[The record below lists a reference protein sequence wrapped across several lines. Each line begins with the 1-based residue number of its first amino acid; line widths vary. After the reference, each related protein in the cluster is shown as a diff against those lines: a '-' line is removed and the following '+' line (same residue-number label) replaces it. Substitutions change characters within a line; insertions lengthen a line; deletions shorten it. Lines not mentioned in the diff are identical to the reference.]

1 MRFVIFRWFIYAGLA
16 ILSLTLF
23 RTQVLQG
30 SDFRRLGEQNRIR
43 LIPLEAARGKVLD
56 RNGLALAENRISYN
70 LVATPEDVTAEVF
83 AHLSRILNLPESEIR
98 KRMSSAREY
107 PFAPAMI
114 QPDIR
119 RETVFQVEEMKPE
132 LPGVSIQV
140 SGLRYYPYHEV
151 ASHLIGYI
159 GKINGREYEHL
170 DRERFGMNSLLGRS
184 GIEKIY
190 DDALRGWRGGRQ
202 IEVDAKGNFVRLM
215 TERKPEPGQDLILTL
230 DLRLQEKV
238 DAMIK
243 GRHAS
248 VAVIDLESEGI
259 IALASSPAY
268 DPNVF
273 ITPGKSNQRVALL
286 QDKEAPMLDRGTGSA
301 YPPGSIF
308 KLVTAIAALETGKIT
323 PNTRLN
329 CTGGVKLG
337 SRVFHC
343 WNHEGHGKL
352 NLYEAIE
359 RSCNSY
365 FYRLGSRLSPEDI
378 AHYARELGLGDVLK
392 LEVTDMTAGLV
403 PDSAWKRN
411 RYRES
416 WYSGD
421 TLSLAIGQ
429 SYLLTSPVQI
439 LRLAAIIAKEGK
451 RVEPRLVTNAPDSRF
466 TDSRDVR
473 VAISEENLKV
483 IKKAMLDVVESDYG
497 TGQFARVDF
506 DKMAAKTGTAQAP
519 PKDPH
524 SWMTGFFPYKNP
536 KIAFVAF
543 VEHGGPGGIT
553 AAKLVYDTVKIW
565 HELDASPRVA

>member
-1 MRFVIFRWFIYAGLA
+1 MRFIIFRWLIYAGLGLLG
-16 ILSLTLF
+16 LSLF

-30 SDFRRLGEQNRIR
+30 SEFLRLGDKNRIR

-83 AHLSRILNLPESEIR
+83 AHLSRILNTPEGEIR
-98 KRMSSAREY
+98 KRMSAAREY

-119 RETVFQVEEMKPE
+119 RETVFLIEEMKPE

-151 ASHLIGYI
+151 ASHMIGYI
-159 GKINGREYEHL
+159 GKINQREYESL
-170 DRERFGMNSLLGRS
+170 DRERFGMNSLMGRA
-184 GIEKIY
+184 GLEKIY
-190 DDALRGWRGGRQ
+190 DESLRGWRGGRQ
-202 IEVDAKGNFVRLM
+202 IEVDAQGNFVRLL
-215 TERKPEPGQDLILTL
+215 TERKPEPGQDLVLTL
-230 DLRLQEKV
+230 DLRLQEKM
-238 DAMIK
+238 DAMIVGK
-243 GRHAS
+243 HAS

-268 DPNVF
+268 DPNIF
-273 ITPGKSNQRVALL
+273 ITPGKSNERVALL
-286 QDKEAPMLDRGTGSA
+286 QNKDAPMLDRGTGSA

-308 KLVTAIAALETGKIT
+308 KLVTALAALETGKIT
-323 PNTRLN
+323 PNTRLK
-329 CTGGVKLG
+329 CTGGYKLG
-337 SRVFHC
+337 KRVFHC
-343 WNHEGHGKL
+343 WQKEGHGSL
-352 NLYEAIE
+352 NLYESIE

-365 FYRLGSRLSPEDI
+365 FYRLGARLTPEDI
-378 AHYARELGLGDVLK
+378 AHYARELGLGDALK
-392 LEVTDMTAGLV
+392 LEVTDMTPGLV

-411 RYRES
+411 RYREA
-416 WYSGD
+416 WYTGD

-429 SYLLTSPVQI
+429 SYLLTSPIQI
-439 LRLAAIIAKEGK
+439 LRLAAIIAKGGQ
-451 RVEPRLVTNAPDSRF
+451 RVEPRLVMNSSQAKLEDKRGQ
-466 TDSRDVR
+466 RIAV
-473 VAISEENLKV
+473 SEENLKV
-483 IKKAMLDVVESDYG
+483 IQKAMLDVVESDYG

-519 PKDPH
+519 PKDSH

-553 AAKLVYDTVKIW
+553 AAKLVHDTVRIW
-565 HELDASPRVA
+565 HELNASPRVA